1 MIRIVRRPREGGR
14 PRGPGGPGGA
24 CGHAGAALL
33 LVLLAIAAAPA
44 TQAQPAGAFGAAFD
58 AALANDAEYRASRFE
73 LQGRE
78 QAVPIARAGLL
89 PSLTATYSESRV
101 RGEREQL
108 NSIGQEFT
116 QRLDYRNPLAALQF
130 RTPLVNFEALRRY
143 EASQAQIDGAR
154 ALFAASGQQLL
165 DRLGTAYVQR
175 LFGEA
180 LVALA
185 RAQVEAFRVQSDAAT
200 RRFGGG
206 EGTRTDVAEAAAAL
220 ALARA
225 QLVEAMDQRDVSQR
239 TLARITGLPSPPL
252 RGLADDTRPLPMPY
266 DNVDDWIQAA
276 YAGNPNVQARAHLL
290 EAARIEVKRSQAGHL
305 PRLDLV
311 ANAVDSQ
318 NESISTL
325 NQQVRQ
331 YSAGIQLSIPIFA
344 GGSVEARVAQAEAE
358 ALRVESQLEADRL
371 TLAVDIRRQ
380 FQITQTG
387 LAKIEAYKDAIA
399 ASAVA
404 LEGNQRGLAAGVRTT
419 VDVNEATRRLFVARR
434 DFAQARYEVL
444 LARLRLQTLAGLPPA
459 DIVQDIDRHLTAPTA
474 GMTMAAQ
481 DRSTRLEAHP
491 R

>member
-1 MIRIVRRPREGGR
+1 MIRAAHRPRGGGR
-14 PRGPGGPGGA
+14 PRGPGRPPGRA
-24 CGHAGAALL
+24 AAALVLML
-33 LVLLAIAAAPA
+33 LLLAAAPA
-44 TQAQPAGAFGAAFD
+44 THAQPSGAFGAAFD
-58 AALANDAEYRASRFE
+58 AALANNAEYRASRFE
-73 LQGRE
+73 LESRE

-89 PSLTATYSESRV
+89 PNLAATYSESRV

-108 NSIGQEFT
+108 TALGQEFT
-116 QRLDYRNPLAALQF
+116 QRLDYRNPVSALQF

-143 EASQAQIDGAR
+143 EASQAQVDGAR
-154 ALFAASGQQLL
+154 AVFAVRGQELL

-175 LFGEA
+175 LFAEE

-185 RAQVEAFRVQSDAAT
+185 QAQVDAFRVQSDAAA

-220 ALARA
+220 ALGRA

-252 RGLADDTRPLPMPY
+252 LGLADDTRALPMPY
-266 DNVDDWIQAA
+266 SDAEDWISAG
-276 YAGNPNVQARAHLL
+276 YARNPNLLARGHLL
-290 EAARIEVKRSQAGHL
+290 EAARIEVQRNQAGHL

-311 ANAVDSQ
+311 ASAVNSQ

-331 YSAGIQLSIPIFA
+331 YSAGIQLNIPIFA
-344 GGSVEARVAQAEAE
+344 GGSIEAGVAQAVAE
-358 ALRVESQLEADRL
+358 VSRAESQLEADRL
-371 TLAVDIRRQ
+371 ALAVDIRRQ

-387 LAKIEAYKDAIA
+387 LAKIQAYKDAVA

-419 VDVNEATRRLFVARR
+419 VDVTEATRRLFVSRR

-444 LARLRLQTLAGLPPA
+444 LARLRLQTLAGLPLA
-459 DIVQDIDRHLTAPTA
+459 DIVQDIDLHLTAPPA

-481 DRSTRLEAHP
+481 DSPTRPEARP

>member
-1 MIRIVRRPREGGR
+1 MIRTVHRRREGSRPPGR
-14 PRGPGGPGGA
+14 A
-24 CGHAGAALL
+24 TAALL
-33 LVLLAIAAAPA
+33 LVVISLAAAPA
-44 TQAQPAGAFGAAFD
+44 ARGQPAGAFSAAFD

-89 PSLTATYSESRV
+89 PTVTATYSESRV

-108 NSIGQEFT
+108 TALGQEFS
-116 QRLDYRNPLAALQF
+116 QRLDYRTPYGALQF

-143 EASQAQIDGAR
+143 EASQAQVDGAR
-154 ALFAASGQQLL
+154 ARFGVRGQELL

-175 LFGEA
+175 LFGEE

-185 RAQVEAFRVQSDAAT
+185 QAQVKAFQLQSDAAA
-200 RRFGGG
+200 RRFRGG

-225 QLVEAMDQRDVSQR
+225 QLIEAMDARDVSQR
-239 TLARITGLPSPPL
+239 TLARITGLASPPL
-252 RGLADDTRPLPMPY
+252 RGLAEDTRPLPMPY
-266 DNVDDWIQAA
+266 DDVDDWIE
-276 YAGNPNVQARAHLL
+276 AGDARNPNVQSRRHLL
-290 EAARIEVKRSQAGHL
+290 EEARLEVQRSQAGHL

-311 ANAVDSQ
+311 ANALNSQ

-325 NQQVRQ
+325 NQDLRQ
-331 YSAGIQLSIPIFA
+331 YSVGIQLNIPIFA
-344 GGSVEARVAQAEAE
+344 GGSVEARVAQAQAE
-358 ALRVESQLEADRL
+358 ASRVEAQLEADRL
-371 TLAVDIRRQ
+371 ALAVDIRRQ
-380 FQITQTG
+380 RQFTQTG

-399 ASAVA
+399 ASLVA

-419 VDVNEATRRLFVARR
+419 VDVNEATRRLFLSRR

-444 LARLRLQTLAGLPPA
+444 LARLRLQTLAGLPLA
-459 DIVQDIDRHLTAPTA
+459 DIVQDIDRHLTAPPA
-474 GMTMAAQ
+474 GMPDAAQ
-481 DRSTRLEAHP
+481 DAPARPEAQP